1 MVLCRRSK
9 LRLVIFPRD
18 RVARRNLTKASLCGY
33 SPRARTNHRERSLL
47 WHMGKNAEMSSCPVP
62 AETVRATRARY
73 LIAFAA
79 ATFAIASCG
88 NTTIDANSPPT
99 SSTPTPLT
107 GGTHTTMDAVT
118 ATLPPVLAQSSICSQ
133 GSKTEAGDLYLF
145 CTVSS
150 ASPLSRGLSDDGIVY
165 LVWVN
170 TIEAERILQD
180 WRGGDQPELITE
192 NIARTAAARLE
203 YRDAVN
209 SVHYVNTVDGLNID
223 ISAGSLPTAEAA
235 ITFLRRADL
244 MN

>member
-1 MVLCRRSK
+1 M
-9 LRLVIFPRD
+9 
-18 RVARRNLTKASLCGY
+18 RN
-33 SPRARTNHRERSLL
+33 
-47 WHMGKNAEMSSCPVP
+47 NAEMSSCSVLM
-62 AETVRATRARY
+62 ETVKTTRAGY

-107 GGTHTTMDAVT
+107 GGTHITMDAVT

-150 ASPLSRGLSDDGIVY
+150 ASPLSRGLSDNGIVY

-180 WRGGDQPELITE
+180 WREGDYPELVTE
-192 NIARTAAARLE
+192 NTARTAAARLE
-203 YRDAVN
+203 YRDAVS
-209 SVHYVNTVDGLNID
+209 SVRYVNNVNGLNID
-223 ISAGSLPTAEAA
+223 ISAGSLPTSEAA
-235 ITFLRRADL
+235 TTFLRRADL